1 MHTYCPQSSGI
12 FNYQALPYCVLGG
25 STALA
30 VSLLIVWLVAL
41 SIWLGLAADL
51 FMCPC
56 LTSMSKQC
64 RMTENVAGTKKKFSK
79 VSALVI

>member
-25 STALA
+25 SPALA
-30 VSLLIVWLVAL
+30 VTLLIVWLVAL
-41 SIWLGLAADL
+41 SVWLGLAADL

-64 RMTENVAGTKKKFSK
+64 RMTENVAGTQKESQK
-79 VSALVI
+79 SAP